1 MGKDPPLE
9 VKVWGE
15 FACFTRPEFGTERVS
30 YEVMTPSAAR
40 GVLEAIF
47 WKPEMEWR
55 VREISVLPSV
65 RRDLDSRPLDPLDS
79 QSHRI
84 RYYSILRNEMNSVQ
98 SDRSARSWERSGG
111 GYYADEDRAQRH
123 TLCLRDV
130 AYVIKADI
138 ELKPHANDHPAKY
151 RDQFRRRVRRGQC
164 FTQPYLGT
172 REFTAFFGTPDEGE
186 KPIENLTDDLGL
198 MLFDVEFELSE
209 DGTIRYASHGGGG
222 REVVRGDAK
231 PRFFRARL
239 ERGVLRVPPE
249 LYEGRQS

>member
-1 MGKDPPLE
+1 MDNGPPLE
-9 VKVWGE
+9 VKVWGDL
-15 FACFTRPEFGTERVS
+15 ACFTRPEFGVERVS

-65 RRDLDSRPLDPLDS
+65 RRSFDGNPLDPLDT

-84 RYYSILRNEMNSVQ
+84 RHYSILRNEMNSVQ

-138 ELKPHANDHPAKY
+138 QIKSHANDHPAKY
-151 RDQFRRRVRRGQC
+151 RDQFRRRVKRGQC
-164 FTQPYLGT
+164 FNQPYLGT
-172 REFTAFFGTPDEGE
+172 REFSAFFGPPDGE
-186 KPIENLTDDLGL
+186 EQTIDLSDDLGL
-198 MLFDVEFELSE
+198 MLFDVEFIPDANGRVS
-209 DGTIRYASHGGGG
+209 YAGHGSNG
-222 REVVRGDAK
+222 REVVKGNARPK
-231 PRFFRARL
+231 FFPARL
-239 ERGVLRVPPE
+239 EKGVLRVPAE
-249 LYEGRQS
+249 LYEGSE